1 MAKENRKLLFVKN
14 TGVLIGEITD
24 EMDLSVMNLDSF
36 RVKDVEID
44 VSAGE
49 YWFGDYATG
58 RVMSSN
64 DKPLVTESELR
75 YNTNLKILTAF
86 PIHTQLSIV
95 IDMLDKIATEKTPEF
110 VELKAFLDKERALH
124 KEKVQTY
131 ANNPEAYVWLS
142 QEAENAQNAKKTV

>member
-1 MAKENRKLLFVKN
+1 MAKENRKLMFLKS
-14 TGVLIGEITD
+14 TGVLIGEITED
-24 EMDLSVMNLDSF
+24 TDMSVMDLSKVSI
-36 RVKDVEID
+36 KSVEID
-44 VSAGE
+44 VDSGE

-58 RVMSSN
+58 KVMSAN

-75 YNTNLKILTAF
+75 YNTNLKILTEY

-110 VELKAFLDKERALH
+110 VKLKSFLDKERALH

-131 ANNPEAYVWLS
+131 ANNPQAYIWVS
-142 QEAENAQNAKKTV
+142 QEAEDAQNAKKIV